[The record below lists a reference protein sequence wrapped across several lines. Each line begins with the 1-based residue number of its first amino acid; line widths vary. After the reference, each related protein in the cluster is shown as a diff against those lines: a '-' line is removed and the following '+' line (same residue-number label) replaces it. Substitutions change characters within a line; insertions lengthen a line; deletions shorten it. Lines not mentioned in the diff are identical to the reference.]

1 MPWDNPAAGAA
12 RRATR
17 GTDVGISPGPS
28 QHPRGRPC
36 SPPPVRCSL
45 SPSQLQEGET
55 EARGSPPHPVHLAGT
70 QASRLGPG
78 ITPGPRPSPSTGNRL
93 THNHSTTARP
103 PTPTLPSLTE
113 STEPPHGCYRRA
125 RLTPLRHGSGAGPVP
140 PGVPRCPVCPHCGG
154 VGGGVGTKPDP
165 APPPSS
171 VPAWGKAHPRVPP
184 PAPRR
189 CQPPHRSSGLQGLD
203 PVAGVLAGGGG
214 EGGAGL
220 ELPTTTTS
228 STESPVL
235 TWAGGGRAAGAGRI
249 LPGGCR
255 NRNTEGG
262 GGGGPEPLGSAPCTV
277 EDRSRLAPVARWGTG
292 TTPPRPEHGQ
302 NWSPCPGIAVAGR
315 LLSRREQGGGSPQG
329 CACSPPRQ
337 PQPTGSAHPG
347 QGYPQVRH
355 YPPGG
360 PWAPPHPGI
369 SLIHTPPSTTLPSA
383 PGEP

>member
-1 MPWDNPAAGAA
+1 MTVAGTQKLLRKMKPLTHPALSRRLRPCLPPASAGPESIPAAPLHHPEDSVPWDNPVAGAA

-103 PTPTLPSLTE
+103 PTATLPSLTE

-203 PVAGVLAGGGG
+203 PVAGVLAGGGAQG
-214 EGGAGL
+214 W
-220 ELPTTTTS
+220 S
-228 STESPVL
+228 SPPPPPPAPSPRCSP
-235 TWAGGGRAAGAGRI
+235 GRAAGGQ
-249 LPGGCR
+249 PG
-255 NRNTEGG
+255 
-262 GGGGPEPLGSAPCTV
+262 
-277 EDRSRLAPVARWGTG
+277 PVASCPAAAGTG
-292 TTPPRPEHGQ
+292 TRKE
-302 NWSPCPGIAVAGR
+302 AEAAGR
-315 LLSRREQGGGSPQG
+315 SRS
-329 CACSPPRQ
+329 ALPPAPWR
-337 PQPTGSAHPG
+337 TGA
-347 QGYPQVRH
+347 V
-355 YPPGG
+355 
-360 PWAPPHPGI
+360 
-369 SLIHTPPSTTLPSA
+369 
-383 PGEP
+383 